1 MLCKLMRTLS
11 GLDKIEHLQNHES
24 EDIYKMAYEIID
36 NYFSSEED
44 EDIVGQAAVENQN
57 FVFESTH
64 QNVPDEGF
72 SFQ

>member
-1 MLCKLMRTLS
+1 
-11 GLDKIEHLQNHES
+11 
-24 EDIYKMAYEIID
+24 MAYEIID

-44 EDIVGQAAVENQN
+44 EDIVGAAAAENPNN
-57 FVFESTH
+57 FVFESTQ

>member
-1 MLCKLMRTLS
+1 
-11 GLDKIEHLQNHES
+11 
-24 EDIYKMAYEIID
+24 MAYEIID

-44 EDIVGQAAVENQN
+44 EDIVGQAAAENQN
-57 FVFESTH
+57 FVFESTQ